1 MGSKLILIPLLALIP
16 VTLSYSGGAPEAV
29 CEDMTPK
36 HPNPPQPPKTF
47 PYKVSVSENEIKS
60 GGRTQITIS
69 GDGYKGFLLQ
79 VRDGDK
85 PVGSFQIPDD
95 HRYAKTINC
104 SGKRNFE
111 PLLVRIGKMFA
122 EFMHNIIKLDISP
135 LFPQLRPQGSATVLN
150 NAATHKNSATK
161 KELTLDWTAPRGSKG
176 KDYVIY
182 VTVATD
188 GEVYWARQPTET
200 IKVA

>member
-104 SGKRNFE
+104 SGKRN
-111 PLLVRIGKMFA
+111 
-122 EFMHNIIKLDISP
+122 
-135 LFPQLRPQGSATVLN
+135 
-150 NAATHKNSATK
+150 AATHKNSATK